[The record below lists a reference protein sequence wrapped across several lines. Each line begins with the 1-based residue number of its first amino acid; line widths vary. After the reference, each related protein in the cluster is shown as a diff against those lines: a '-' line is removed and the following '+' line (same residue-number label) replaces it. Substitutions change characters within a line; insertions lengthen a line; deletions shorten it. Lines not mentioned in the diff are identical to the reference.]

1 MCLAIPGQI
10 LSVSGEEPLL
20 RMGRVSFSG
29 VVKEVH
35 LGCVPEAGVGDYVIV
50 HAGMAL
56 SVLDEAEAAQVLR
69 DLEQLAALQEPPESP
84 A

>member
-1 MCLAIPGQI
+1 MCLAVPGQI

-20 RMGRVSFSG
+20 RTGKVSFSG
-29 VVKEVH
+29 VVKDVH
-35 LGCVPEAGVGDYVIV
+35 LGCVPDANVGDYVIV

-69 DLEQLAALQEPPESP
+69 DLERLAELQDRPEPP